1 MSENN
6 SAATCPDIT
15 DVPLSPE
22 YTSELS
28 NNGSKP
34 DPSATS
40 ATSDEVIV
48 KRAFDSITDYL
59 SCDLDGLLLD
69 YDVLMKM
76 NRVMIQHYMELNADA
91 NEIARRLT
99 DTNERCLLLDY
110 DVLMKM
116 NRVMIQHYMELNAD
130 ANEIA
135 RRLTDTNERYRA
147 LEPSLAKI
155 DEFDASI
162 GKLERAAAAVEQY
175 CNELESKFQM

>member
-6 SAATCPDIT
+6 PAATCPDIT
-15 DVPLSPE
+15 DVLLSPE
-22 YTSELS
+22 CTSALS

-34 DPSATS
+34 DPSTTS
-40 ATSDEVIV
+40 ASSDVMMV

-69 YDVLMKM
+69 YDVLTKM
-76 NRVMIQHYMELNADA
+76 NRVMIQ
-91 NEIARRLT
+91 R
-99 DTNERCLLLDY
+99 
-110 DVLMKM
+110 
-116 NRVMIQHYMELNAD
+116 YMELNAD

-147 LEPSLAKI
+147 LGPSLAKI

-162 GKLERAAAAVEQY
+162 GNLERAAAAVEQY
-175 CNELESKFQM
+175 CKELESKFQI